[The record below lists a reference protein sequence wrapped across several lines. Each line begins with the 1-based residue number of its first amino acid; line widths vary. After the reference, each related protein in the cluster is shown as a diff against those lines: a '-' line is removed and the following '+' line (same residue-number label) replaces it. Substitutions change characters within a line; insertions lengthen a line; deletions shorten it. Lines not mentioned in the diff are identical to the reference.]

1 MTAAKQIRCGA
12 EKPAG
17 EDVFGALCAIS
28 ENVIR
33 FDFLDVPVAA
43 IRLDEWVATQSE
55 PAMQHLRSHV
65 AGRIV
70 ADGSVF
76 VLFSD
81 DCDSERLADRSIV
94 QRLTQRELKVACM
107 IGDGLTNKEI
117 ARKLGISAHTV
128 REHCRR
134 ACAKLNIS
142 KRSAL
147 VRCLYDTR
155 RSGSARRRM

>member
-1 MTAAKQIRCGA
+1 MSAA
-12 EKPAG
+12 EKIRTG
-17 EDVFGALCAIS
+17 EGPPCGGDLLASLRAIS
-28 ENVIR
+28 ESVIR
-33 FDFLDVPVAA
+33 FDFVGMPVAA
-43 IRLDEWVATQSE
+43 IRLEEWVATQDGL
-55 PAMQHLRSHV
+55 AMQHLRSHV

-81 DCDSERLADRSIV
+81 DCGSDRLADRSIV

-147 VRCLYDTR
+147 VRCLYDTAKPAGWR
-155 RSGSARRRM
+155 R